1 MLIPCFRPAAVGAV
15 ISGILAGPAQARAQ
29 GVTALSAVG
38 FPILAAKAVEIR
50 SRQPQGDPAATL
62 SAVGLW
68 RVAGVVLTG
77 GSATLVLRNGDGATQ
92 ACLVLPARAVAG
104 AGLRAGDSVQATA
117 SEAGAILHKDE
128 RVVAFVAGEDQ
139 AHLVHHDAI
148 ART

>member
-1 MLIPCFRPAAVGAV
+1 MLILGFRIATVGAV
-15 ISGILAGPAQARAQ
+15 ISGVLAGPAPAKAQ

-38 FPILAAKAVEIR
+38 FPILAAKTVEIC
-50 SRQPQGDPAATL
+50 SRRPQSDPAATL

-77 GSATLVLRNGDGATQ
+77 GSATLVLRDGDGGTQ
-92 ACLVLPARAVAG
+92 ACLVVPARAVTG
-104 AGLRAGDSVQATA
+104 ARLRAGDSVQATA

-128 RVVAFVAGEDQ
+128 RVLAFVAGEDQ

>member
-1 MLIPCFRPAAVGAV
+1 MLITGFRMAAVGAV
-15 ISGILAGPAQARAQ
+15 ISGVLAGPPPARAQ

-38 FPILAAKAVEIR
+38 FPILAAEAVEIR

-77 GSATLVLRNGDGATQ
+77 RSATLVLRDAVGATQ
-92 ACLVLPARAVAG
+92 ACLVVPARAVAG
-104 AGLRAGDSVQATA
+104 TGLRAGDAVQATA

-128 RVVAFVAGEDQ
+128 RVLAFVAGEDQ
-139 AHLVHHDAI
+139 AHLVLHDAV
-148 ART
+148 ARI